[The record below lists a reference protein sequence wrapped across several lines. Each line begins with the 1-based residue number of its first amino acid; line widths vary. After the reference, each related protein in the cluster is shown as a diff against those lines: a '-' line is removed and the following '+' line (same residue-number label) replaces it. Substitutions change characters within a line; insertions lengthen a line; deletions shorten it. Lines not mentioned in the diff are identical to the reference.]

1 MREVWRGEARMASRE
16 TADVLVVGAG
26 VFGLSVARACR
37 AAGLSVLVADRDG
50 PGAGASGGPVGAL
63 TPHMPR
69 PMTPFKALQRDA
81 LLSLEGHV
89 RALEA
94 ETGLPTGHARV
105 GRVMPAG
112 SEALRA
118 EAPALAGAARAAWG
132 GAGLEWRATPPPG
145 TLAPEGCP
153 HGVFIDDVSARIDP
167 PAYVAALAASVGAQ
181 ALRPGWTLTGLA
193 AGRAQFDR
201 GGVSAGHVVLAA
213 GWESFALAGVGGGGV
228 KGQAALLEATLPP
241 DMPVVQGR
249 GLFVTAHGPGRV
261 GVGSTHERDWSA
273 PGPDAG
279 LDALLARAAALVPAL
294 AGARVLRRWAGL
306 RPRAAS
312 GQPLVGPVPGRPGL
326 ILATGG
332 YRIGLALA
340 HEVARAVVAGIA
352 GTPGPELPDSFAPGV
367 RE

>member
-1 MREVWRGEARMASRE
+1 MASSE

-37 AAGLSVLVADRDG
+37 AVGLSVLVADRDG

-81 LLSLEGHV
+81 LRSLEGHA

-94 ETGLPTGHARV
+94 ETGLPTGYVRS
-105 GRVMPAG
+105 GRMMPVG

-118 EAPALAGAARAAWG
+118 EAPALAEAARAAWG
-132 GAGLEWRATPPPG
+132 GAGLAWQAAPPPG
-145 TLAPEGCP
+145 TLAPEACP
-153 HGVFIDDVSARIDP
+153 HGVFVDDISARIDP
-167 PAYVAALAASVGAQ
+167 PAYLAALAASVGAE
-181 ALRPGWTLTGLA
+181 ALRPGWALTGLA
-193 AGRAQFDR
+193 GDRARFDR
-201 GGVSAGHVVLAA
+201 GVLSAGHVVLAA
-213 GWESFALAGVGGGGV
+213 GWESFALAGVEGGGV
-228 KGQAALLEATLPP
+228 KGQAALLDATLPP
-241 DMPVVQGR
+241 GMPVVQGR

-261 GVGSTHERDWSA
+261 GVGSTHERDWTE

-306 RPRAAS
+306 RPRSAS
-312 GQPLVGPVPGRPGL
+312 GQLLVGPVPERPGL

-340 HEVARAVVAGIA
+340 HEIGRAVAARIA
-352 GTPGPELPDSFAPGV
+352 GVPGPALPGSIAPGAPA
-367 RE
+367 